1 MVTEEEEAEVAQEE
15 EEAAVVAEEEVAHQ
29 ETECEACCF
38 RWQHQH
44 LHMIGT
50 IFIFCVA
57 VAETVA

>member
-44 LHMIGT
+44 LHDRHDFYLLCSSG
-50 IFIFCVA
+50 
-57 VAETVA
+57 